1 MRRTTGAAIGLVMT
15 ASVLAVP
22 TGAGAGVSSA
32 PAPLLDEQSHAV
44 ARNAWVIVP
53 GVDSD
58 HDGRADRVRV
68 RYLLPRDRS
77 ARVPVVVV
85 PSPYGDGTNPLRFHD
100 VDVPLYVPG
109 EHQQAAPTG
118 AGSSFWSAYEQP
130 LLSHGY
136 AYVYAESLGS
146 GGSTGCP
153 TTGGGNE
160 TAGMVAV
167 VRWLA
172 GRGRAVDAAGDR
184 VGARWSTGKVGMI
197 GVSYNA
203 TLANAAAATGVRGLR
218 AIVPIAGISSWYD
231 YYRSQGA
238 VRAPGGFQ
246 GEDADV
252 LAKAVLTRDHP
263 RQCRDEIRHIARH
276 QERRTG
282 DVNDFWRTR
291 NYRPDADQVRAAVL
305 SLHGL
310 SDFNVMS
317 DQTGRWLT
325 ALQRAGV
332 PTQAWWH
339 PHGHGDALID
349 DRDRRW
355 RDQIL
360 AWFDRWLK
368 GRHNGVLGRPGSVVA
383 TADGYRTQRTWP
395 APHSAPVRLWPGRGG
410 DKAGPL
416 RLARG
421 PARTERLTDN
431 AEYTLIQLARK
442 GPARHRLLWKTAK
455 LSDDIVLSGL
465 GSVRVRATF
474 DAPASN
480 LSVGLV
486 DIGPRRTTLVSE
498 GWADPQ
504 NARSLTE
511 GVALRPGR
519 AYRLDVAL
527 DQVLQRRVAAGHRLA
542 LVIAASDRAYTLR
555 PPLGTTVGV
564 RIDETSLQLPVDGG
578 RAALAAA
585 LR

>member
-1 MRRTTGAAIGLVMT
+1 M
-15 ASVLAVP
+15 
-22 TGAGAGVSSA
+22 
-32 PAPLLDEQSHAV
+32 
-44 ARNAWVIVP
+44 
-53 GVDSD
+53 
-58 HDGRADRVRV
+58 
-68 RYLLPRDRS
+68 
-77 ARVPVVVV
+77 
-85 PSPYGDGTNPLRFHD
+85 RFHD

-109 EHQQAAPTG
+109 EPQPAAAT
-118 AGSSFWSAYEQP
+118 AGSPFWSAYERP
-130 LLSHGY
+130 LLRHGY
-136 AYVYAESLGS
+136 GYVYAESLGS
-146 GGSTGCP
+146 GKSTGCP

-167 VRWLA
+167 VRWLT
-172 GRGRAVDAAGDR
+172 GRDRAVDAAGNR
-184 VGARWSTGKVGMI
+184 VDARWSTGKVGMI

-252 LAKAVLTRDHP
+252 LAKAVLTRDD
-263 RQCRDEIRHIARH
+263 RGQCRDEIRRVARH

-282 DVNDFWRTR
+282 DLNGFWRTR
-291 NYRPDADQVRAAVL
+291 NYRPDADRVRAAVL

-317 DQTGRWLT
+317 DQTGRWLR

-339 PHGHGDALID
+339 PHGHGDALIY
-349 DRDRRW
+349 DRDHRW
-355 RDQIL
+355 RDRIL

-368 GRHNGVLGRPGSVVA
+368 GHRNGVLRRPGSVVA
-383 TADGYRTQRTWP
+383 TADGYWRQRTWP

-410 DKAGPL
+410 DEAGPL

-421 PARTERLTDN
+421 PARTEHLTDN
-431 AEYTLIQLARK
+431 ADYTLIQLARK
-442 GPARHRLLWKTAK
+442 GPPRHRLLWQTAK
-455 LSDDIVLSGL
+455 LSDDLVLSGL

-504 NARSLTE
+504 NARSLTD
-511 GVALRPGR
+511 GAALQPGR
-519 AYRLDVAL
+519 AYRLDVKL

-542 LVIAASDRAYTLR
+542 LVICASDHAHTLR
-555 PPLGTTVGV
+555 PAPGTTVGV
-564 RIDETSLQLPVDGG
+564 RTDGTWLRLPVDGG

-585 LR
+585 LG